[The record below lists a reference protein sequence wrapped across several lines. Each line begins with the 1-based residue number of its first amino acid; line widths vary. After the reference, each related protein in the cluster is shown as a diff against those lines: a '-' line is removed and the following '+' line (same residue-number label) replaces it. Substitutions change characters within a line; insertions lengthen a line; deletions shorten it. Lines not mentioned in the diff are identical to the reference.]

1 MQSPEIDKLAAAL
14 SKAQGEVEGAAKDS
28 TNPHFK
34 SRYAD
39 LGNVIAAMREPFAKN
54 GLSVHQGPRGTN
66 GDLCL
71 VTRVMHSSGQWI
83 EDGGFPLMLD
93 KANMQG
99 LGSATTYARR
109 YGLMSAAGI
118 APEDDD
124 GNAAV
129 TNDRP
134 AGKTV
139 QAKRG
144 ATKIKTTESLHISVP
159 APDDGG
165 WPTWRE
171 GIEALLDKCTA
182 HGNVKA
188 LYADNKPAFQTYA
201 EEHPE
206 AHASLG
212 ALFTAK
218 RATFEEKAA

>member
-28 TNPHFK
+28 TNPHFHSK
-34 SRYAD
+34 YAD

-54 GLSVHQGPRGTN
+54 GLSIHQGPRGTN

-129 TNDRP
+129 TNDKP

-144 ATKIKTTESLHISVP
+144 ATKPSADP
-159 APDDGG
+159 ALTVSAPIEGD
-165 WPTWRE
+165 WRE
-171 GIEALLDKCTA
+171 KIE
-182 HGNVKA
+182 
-188 LYADNKPAFQTYA
+188 
-201 EEHPE
+201 
-206 AHASLG
+206 G
-212 ALFTAK
+212 ALGKCETLDAVNALAEANKAGTSSYAKLYPDKTQSLRDLFDAK
-218 RATFEEKAA
+218 RGLLSQAPAKDEAA